1 MYYDDLNLLS
11 SPFFILVL
19 ASVEFC
25 FVFLL
30 IMLFKTYNLTIL
42 YKNIAILDL
51 YKYNNLLIKHIQW

>member
-42 YKNIAILDL
+42 YKNIAVLDL
-51 YKYNNLLIKHIQW
+51 YKYNN